1 MAVQKLTYKNA
12 LAELEEILAKIETGE
27 SDIDLL
33 TEQVKRASYLL
44 RFCQERLRKTSAEVD
59 EILKDLEQDS
69 NT

>member
-1 MAVQKLTYKNA
+1 MAAQKLTYKKA

-27 SDIDLL
+27 PDIDLL

-59 EILKDLEQDS
+59 DVLKDLEQDS

>member
-1 MAVQKLTYKNA
+1 MAQKLTYKNA
-12 LAELEEILAKIETGE
+12 LAELEEILARIETGE
-27 SDIDLL
+27 PDIDLL

-59 EILKDLEQDS
+59 AVLKDLEQDP